1 MKISIIHINHY
12 RMIGIIK
19 LILEPENVGYWEVRD
34 NRVGVSGF
42 RVSSPPL
49 GSCFRRLG
57 L

>member
-12 RMIGIIK
+12 RMIGVIK

-34 NRVGVSGF
+34 NRVGVPGF